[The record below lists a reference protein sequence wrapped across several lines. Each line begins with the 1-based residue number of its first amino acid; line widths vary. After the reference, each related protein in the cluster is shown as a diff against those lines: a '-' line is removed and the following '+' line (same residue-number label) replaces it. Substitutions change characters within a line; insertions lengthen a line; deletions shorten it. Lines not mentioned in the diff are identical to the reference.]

1 MEVYIYIFQG
11 CKVLRPIVCV
21 CIIVKKDLSYLNGA
35 VEETVVLTRSIEQS
49 FSAGETGIMIIGR

>member
-1 MEVYIYIFQG
+1 MS
-11 CKVLRPIVCV
+11 
-21 CIIVKKDLSYLNGA
+21 VKEDLSYLNGA